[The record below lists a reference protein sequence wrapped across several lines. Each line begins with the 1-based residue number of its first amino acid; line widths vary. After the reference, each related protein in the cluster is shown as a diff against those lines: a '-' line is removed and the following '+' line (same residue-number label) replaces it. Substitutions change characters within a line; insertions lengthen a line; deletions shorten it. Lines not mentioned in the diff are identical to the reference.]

1 MMGPTIPNEK
11 PAKMIGLSALVLVA
25 FAILIFRLFYLQ
37 VTTSEDYARES
48 DENHIAQKRI
58 KAPRGL
64 IYDRD
69 GKVLVRNRLS
79 YTIFLIR
86 STRQNDTR
94 AVAALQ
100 QATGYPEISLN
111 RKLRSIPLKRDVDFR
126 TVSIVEERLRDEW
139 PLGIEIE
146 LQRSY
151 PFNSTASHLLGY
163 LGELQEED
171 KGWARER
178 NYVPGDFVGKTGI
191 EKVYEDHLR
200 GKDGVRFIEVDAK
213 YRIRKEFPGRGQ
225 PAQPGR
231 DLQLTIDL
239 DVQKAA
245 ETALPDTLAGSVV
258 ALDPQTGAIIAL
270 ASKPSF
276 DPNDFV
282 SFQAQRERS
291 QVLRNRAKPL
301 LNRSISGNYPPGST
315 LKMVT
320 SIAALETGMINGRRT
335 FKNCTGAL
343 KVGDVIFRCFKR
355 DGHGKVNLMEATET
369 SCNIYFQQLAQAMS
383 IETWREYATKLG
395 FGHPTGILLDPKE
408 NSGLLPSRQYHRER
422 EGWSQGHLLNLA
434 IGQGAMLVTPIQMAR
449 YAAALGNGGYL
460 VTPFVSGTP
469 PPPRPI
475 QGVSARTFETV
486 RRSMLRVIHGERG
499 TGRKVRIDGLEIAG
513 KSGTAEGPRSDS
525 DAWFVAF
532 APFDKPTIA
541 VAVVVEGG
549 GGGGSV
555 AGPVARKVMEAFFED
570 RLAVPG
576 PVDHLPP
583 EVRES
588 GWAPR

>member
-1 MMGPTIPNEK
+1 MLPPTIPDEK
-11 PAKMIGLSALVLVA
+11 PSKMVGLSCLVLAA

-37 VTTSEDYARES
+37 VTTSADYARES
-48 DENHIAQKRI
+48 HENHLAQKRI

-69 GKVLVRNRLS
+69 GRVLVRNRLS

-86 STRQNDTR
+86 STRQNDLR

-100 QATGYPEISLN
+100 QATGFPEIGLN

-139 PLGIEIE
+139 PLGVEIE

-151 PFNSTASHLLGY
+151 PFNDTAAHLLGY
-163 LGELQEED
+163 LGELPEED
-171 KGWARER
+171 QRWARDR

-200 GKDGVRFIEVDAK
+200 GEDGVRFIEVDAK

-225 PAQPGR
+225 PARPGR
-231 DLQLTIDL
+231 DLHLTIDL
-239 DVQKAA
+239 EVQTAA
-245 ETALPDTLAGSVV
+245 ERALPDTLAGSVV
-258 ALDPQTGAIIAL
+258 ALDPRTGAVIAL

-276 DPNDFV
+276 DPNTFV
-282 SFQAQRERS
+282 SFQAQRERT

-301 LNRSISGNYPPGST
+301 LNRSISGHYPPGST
-315 LKMVT
+315 LKMVAA
-320 SIAALETGMINGRRT
+320 IAALETGIIDSRAT

-343 KVGDVIFRCFKR
+343 KVGEVIFRCFNR
-355 DGHGKVNLMEATET
+355 NGHGKINLLEATET
-369 SCNIYFQQLAQAMS
+369 SCNIYFQQLAQVMS
-383 IETWREYATKLG
+383 IETWREFAEKFG
-395 FGHPTGILLDPKE
+395 FGHPTGILLDPQE
-408 NSGLLPSRQYHRER
+408 NEGLLPSRQYHLDR
-422 EGWSQGHLLNLA
+422 EGWGQGHLLNLV

-460 VTPFVSGTP
+460 VTPFVSGQP

-475 QGVSARTFETV
+475 QGISPRTFQTV
-486 RRSMLRVIHGERG
+486 KRSMLRVIHGERG

-513 KSGTAEGPRSDS
+513 KSGTSQGPRADS

-570 RLAVPG
+570 QPALPQ

-583 EVRES
+583 DVRET
-588 GWAPR
+588 GWAMR